1 MKSIDVKSLLIGALL
16 TSTIFLGVAAVPS
29 GTGTIKARVLW
40 DDKQEWKYREFSL
53 SQIQLKEHIGYE
65 LTGDSRVASVNG
77 FGIVIASERAK
88 KNDGLL
94 VRYVHDQSVESPAKK
109 AGLRAN
115 DIISAIDGKK
125 FLDSDKLIEYIQKD
139 RAKGDVVTVKI
150 KRANLEM
157 EFKVTL
163 GFSHNEMVYIG
174 RKRVQ

>member
-1 MKSIDVKSLLIGALL
+1 MKSIDIKSLIIGALL

-109 AGLRAN
+109 ADLRAN
-115 DIISAIDGKK
+115 DIITSIDGTKYLNHFK
-125 FLDSDKLIEYIQKD
+125 ANGYIEK
-139 RAKGDVVTVKI
+139 RRKGEVVAFKVR
-150 KRANLEM
+150 RANEVM
-157 EFKVTL
+157 EINITCGSSL
-163 GFSHNEMVYIG
+163 SILALSG
-174 RKRVQ
+174 RKRVK